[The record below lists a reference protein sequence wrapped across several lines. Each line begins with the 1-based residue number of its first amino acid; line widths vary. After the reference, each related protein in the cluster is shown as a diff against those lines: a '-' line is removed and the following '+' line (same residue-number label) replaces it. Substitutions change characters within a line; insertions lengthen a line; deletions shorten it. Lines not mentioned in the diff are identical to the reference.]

1 MPRFDL
7 SFRNKVDWAV
17 AGDRNSDAPLSR
29 QEVVSLAKRE
39 MYAIKWGDGAV
50 EVGGIAAQAPVSLGD
65 LAQ

>member
-7 SFRNKVDWAV
+7 SFCNKVDWAV
-17 AGDRNSDAPLSR
+17 AGDHNSDAPLSW

-50 EVGGIAAQAPVSLGD
+50 EVGGIAAQVPVSLGD
-65 LAQ
+65 LA